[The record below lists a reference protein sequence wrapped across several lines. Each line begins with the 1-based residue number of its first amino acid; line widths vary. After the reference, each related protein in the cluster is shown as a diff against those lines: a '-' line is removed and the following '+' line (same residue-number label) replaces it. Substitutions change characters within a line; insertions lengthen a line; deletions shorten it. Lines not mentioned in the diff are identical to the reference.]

1 MHWARRRSG
10 GSASDGNEPKSPPR
24 KGFGNC
30 FALHRLAYDKH
41 AYYNTPMNAI
51 PGALKSARREFAF
64 LLSDVARLLKTYTN
78 KRARE
83 IGATRAQWSV
93 LARIERH
100 QGLKQSELAGLLDIE
115 PITLG
120 RILDKLC
127 EQGLVERRADADDRR
142 VRRLFL
148 LPAAGP
154 ILDRLHAL
162 GEGIMAE
169 ALDHVGDD
177 AVMRLINDMS
187 LIKENLK
194 ERLQCESK
202 SAS

>member
-1 MHWARRRSG
+1 
-10 GSASDGNEPKSPPR
+10 
-24 KGFGNC
+24 
-30 FALHRLAYDKH
+30 
-41 AYYNTPMNAI
+41 MNAI
-51 PGALKSARREFAF
+51 PGTLKSARREFAF

-93 LARIERH
+93 LARIERG

-148 LPAAGP
+148 LPPAEP
-154 ILDRLHAL
+154 VLERLHVL
-162 GEGIMAE
+162 GEDIMAK
-169 ALDHVGDD
+169 ALDHVEDGT
-177 AVMRLINDMS
+177 VMRLINDMNV
-187 LIKENLK
+187 IKDNLK

-202 SAS
+202 SVA